1 MSIFTTRTIPDPST
15 PEERRITKRN
25 AEIAYKA
32 LEYGSYAIGGISLLK
47 GIGTGIVKGSK
58 SLMSGPMD
66 KQRRKAVK
74 AVGKTMLI
82 GATIPIAVIGAKTAL
97 KAAKTSA
104 SPHIAAKAIT
114 PTATREASKKY
125 MATLKKYIDAGANYR
140 NVMTPAEMKLLK
152 TYRSPQTWKKP
163 NLTLGQLIRNS
174 LK

>member
-1 MSIFTTRTIPDPST
+1 MLP
-15 PEERRITKRN
+15 KRQSKN
-25 AEIAYKA
+25 PAKAAEIAITNRNVANIYKG

-47 GIGTGIVKGSK
+47 GIGRGIAKTSK
-58 SLMSGPMD
+58 RLISGPTD
-66 KQRRKAVK
+66 KTRRKAVK
-74 AVGKTMLI
+74 AVSKTMLI

-97 KAAKTSA
+97 KTAKTSA